1 MARKQL
7 NADVR
12 AFLKG
17 DQDSKSSESVSEIES
32 REAEQDTNTTPSV
45 AQEDE
50 GGLLA
55 DILGP
60 DQQSEAI
67 VRYTAD
73 LPESLHQRLSY
84 AAVKNKTTKIK
95 LLRQVLDKVLPQLPT

>member
-1 MARKQL
+1 MTKPR
-7 NADVR
+7 NHP
-12 AFLKG
+12 
-17 DQDSKSSESVSEIES
+17 SPVSEIES
-32 REAEQDTNTTPSV
+32 KEAEQDTDTTPS
-45 AQEDE
+45 AEQEDT